1 MWNASALTGYVIE
14 ANDGLLGTVSDCLF
28 EDTDW
33 VIQWIVVDMSNWLTG
48 RSILVTRSALGSPI
62 RIHIIFESN

>member
-48 RSILVTRSALGSPI
+48 RSILVPRSALGSPI